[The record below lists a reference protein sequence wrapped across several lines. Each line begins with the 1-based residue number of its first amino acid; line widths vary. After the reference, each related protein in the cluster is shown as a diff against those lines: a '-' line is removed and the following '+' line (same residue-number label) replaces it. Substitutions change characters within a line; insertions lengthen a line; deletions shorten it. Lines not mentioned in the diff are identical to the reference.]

1 MYKKEYYYLAIDG
14 DDVGKK
20 IEFYILSNKM
30 DKLTSFSTQYKE
42 AMKWLQRILTIQLK
56 SQIIFSGGDSIF
68 LKIPVKHCDI
78 SLVEQISLDF
88 KKKSQCSISMGI
100 GDSTIQ
106 AYLALKFA
114 KVSGKDCLKSFRDIP
129 NNQ

>member
-88 KKKSQCSISMGI
+88 
-100 GDSTIQ
+100 
-106 AYLALKFA
+106 
-114 KVSGKDCLKSFRDIP
+114 
-129 NNQ
+129 